1 LSRLGMRP
9 SSRPMT
15 APLNKE
21 VVTFTVSSPFMNA
34 GGLAEVLKTK
44 LEKYNVYELKITLD
58 YTFDE
63 ENPRPHFA
71 NI

>member
-1 LSRLGMRP
+1 MDNHESNDFVLKTDGKSATY
-9 SSRPMT
+9 SY
-15 APLNKE
+15 
-21 VVTFTVSSPFMNA
+21 
-34 GGLAEVLKTK
+34 LKTK